1 MRYSRRLN
9 TESTDLE
16 ASFEIDLSPLL
27 ALAVTLIPVMR
38 FLRQLYE
45 SGGH

>member
-16 ASFEIDLSPLL
+16 ASFEIDLSPPL
-27 ALAVTLIPVMR
+27 ALMVTLIPVML
-38 FLRQLYE
+38 LRQLYE